1 MTSLSQWFFGHLYV
15 DTNKF
20 LDEISVPSGSQQCA
34 INNQSKETKTVDST
48 GLTPTSNGKKNLD
61 DGRHGKLIDRK
72 DHHQRW
78 STGNNS
84 HSQAAVTLQ
93 NEGRVSH

>member
-1 MTSLSQWFFGHLYV
+1 MVFWPFVRRY
-15 DTNKF
+15 KF
-20 LDEISVPSGSQQCA
+20 RDKISVPSESQQCA
-34 INNQSKETKTVDST
+34 INNQSKETKTVDSI

-93 NEGRVSH
+93 NEGKVSH